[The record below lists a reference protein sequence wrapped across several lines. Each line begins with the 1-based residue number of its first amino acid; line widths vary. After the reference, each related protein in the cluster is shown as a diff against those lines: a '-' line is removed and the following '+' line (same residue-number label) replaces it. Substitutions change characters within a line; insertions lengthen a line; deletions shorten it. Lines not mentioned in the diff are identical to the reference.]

1 MLANGSPRPLNC
13 FLWEVEEEEEE
24 EEKIDKNGVINVLHT
39 VMFLV

>member
-13 FLWEVEEEEEE
+13 FLWEVEEEE